1 MWIAV
6 FIWAT
11 LLMKST
17 ETKKIEG
24 RITTNK
30 HRKAL
35 RFFSETKIGAT
46 ITKEL
51 KKLEKRSTTWPFP
64 PNGYL
69 DRGIL
74 WYF

>member
-1 MWIAV
+1 
-6 FIWAT
+6 
-11 LLMKST
+11 MKST

-51 KKLEKRSTTWPFP
+51 KVGEEIHNVAVSSEWVF
-64 PNGYL
+64 G
-69 DRGIL
+69 
-74 WYF
+74 

>member
-51 KKLEKRSTTWPFP
+51 KVGEEIHNVAVSSEWVF
-64 PNGYL
+64 G
-69 DRGIL
+69 
-74 WYF
+74 